1 MVSKKVTSKKPVSKK
16 STASPKKWAQN
27 IDIKEGTLHTALGV
41 PKSKKVGKT
50 LINKVAKA
58 KIGDTISTPG
68 GKKKV
73 TTEMKRK
80 AMFVKN
86 VSKKY

>member
-1 MVSKKVTSKKPVSKK
+1 MASKK
-16 STASPKKWAQN
+16 SVPKKPTASPKKWAQK
-27 IDIKEGTLHTALGV
+27 IDIKEGTLHENLGV

-86 VSKKY
+86 VSKKF